1 MHCNLNN
8 CIKYRNLPC
17 QQLGMNKYRIRIF
30 KMNKMYFEHCMHI
43 FKLTCMQIHRF
54 KLEGNVRIIFSH
66 GTAELKYKIQK

>member
-1 MHCNLNN
+1 
-8 CIKYRNLPC
+8 
-17 QQLGMNKYRIRIF
+17 MNKYRIRIF

-43 FKLTCMQIHRF
+43 FKLTCMQIHSF